1 MLQRRT
7 PMQRFNFPK
16 TPEDARVA
24 RRTGL
29 IVATIYSVA
38 ALGLFAGL
46 VSHIASRTLASK
58 VAVTAQGQV
67 EATSRTETL
76 GQ

>member
-1 MLQRRT
+1 
-7 PMQRFNFPK
+7 MQRFNFPK

-29 IVATIYSVA
+29 FVATVYSVA
-38 ALGLFAGL
+38 VLGLFAGL
-46 VSHIASRTLASK
+46 VSHIASRTFASK
-58 VAVTAQGQV
+58 VAVAAQGQV
-67 EATSRTETL
+67 EAIGRTETR